1 MDKDKG
7 VVLALF
13 ENEAAADAA
22 VDALK
27 AWDELD
33 DDVKLNSIG
42 MMVLD
47 EDGKLKIHKVGRRRG
62 IAKGVGGGAVLVLLT
77 GYLITPLGLPIL
89 GGLVGATRK
98 HIPMSDEDR
107 DRLAGELK
115 NGKAAVG
122 VLVKLEQRDAASE
135 KLAELGGSP
144 EQTLE
149 LTPELEAAAG
159 EVPECEAQVSSWS
172 RRRDMT
178 AITHKLARLCPR
190 APAPAA
196 SIRVGPRGA
205 SSRTEKVEAPT
216 SPRTHPLS

>member
-1 MDKDKG
+1 MDKDTGVPPLFDKEATADAVVDGPKVDKGRG

-13 ENEAAADAA
+13 ESEAAADAA

-33 DDVKLNSIG
+33 EDVKLNAIG

-47 EDGKLKIHKVGRRRG
+47 EEGKLKMHKVGRRRG
-62 IAKGVGGGAVLVLLT
+62 IAKGVAGGAIAVLLA
-77 GYLITPLGLPIL
+77 GYVITPLGLPIL

-107 DRLAGELK
+107 DRLARELK

-122 VLVKLEQRDAASE
+122 VLVKFEQREAVSK

-149 LTPELEAAAG
+149 LTPELEAAAA
-159 EVPECEAQVSSWS
+159 EVPEYEAES
-172 RRRDMT
+172 
-178 AITHKLARLCPR
+178 
-190 APAPAA
+190 
-196 SIRVGPRGA
+196 
-205 SSRTEKVEAPT
+205 
-216 SPRTHPLS
+216 

>member
-1 MDKDKG
+1 MDTEEGVGPVAFDKEAVADAVVDGPKAGKSKG

-33 DDVKLNSIG
+33 DDVKLNAIG

-47 EDGKLKIHKVGRRRG
+47 EDGKLKMHKVGRRRG
-62 IAKGVGGGAVLVLLT
+62 IAKGVAGGAIAVLLA
-77 GYLITPLGLPIL
+77 GYIITPLGLPIL
-89 GGLVGATRK
+89 GGLAGATRK

-107 DRLAGELK
+107 ERLARELT

-122 VLVKLEQRDAASE
+122 VLVKLEQRDAVSE
-135 KLAELGGSP
+135 KLTELGGSP

-149 LTPELEAAAG
+149 LTPELEAAAA
-159 EVPECEAQVSSWS
+159 EVPEYEAQ
-172 RRRDMT
+172 
-178 AITHKLARLCPR
+178 
-190 APAPAA
+190 
-196 SIRVGPRGA
+196 G
-205 SSRTEKVEAPT
+205 
-216 SPRTHPLS
+216 